1 MFIKRPEFRLFNSD
15 IRVLIKTND
24 KSSGHNL
31 PYGVEFPYGLSL
43 PVEPG
48 SPTMT
53 KTYKFITRFAALCLS
68 VLLICGAAL
77 ASTGK
82 QIALVIGNSNYSHIT
97 RLPNTINDAQ
107 LIAKTLRKAGFDVVE
122 GLDLDKVK
130 MAATID
136 QFTERAYNADLAV
149 VYFAG
154 HGMQVDGKNYL
165 MPVDALLSSPAHLQT
180 RAFDVD
186 KIVASLP
193 IDPGVGIVILDAC
206 RDNPLARTY
215 AARLPAS
222 RSVTVSSGFA
232 AVQTRASGKGT
243 GGILIAYATDPGS
256 VALDGNGINSPYTAA
271 LAKHITVPGVSL
283 QSALTRVR
291 GDVTNSTKGQQ
302 RPWHNASLGREIF
315 LGGETKVAT
324 LSKVPP
330 SSLNDSQPASTLVL
344 VPAPTKAK
352 PAQPENQQST
362 STNNNDGENWAV
374 ERRFWDEVSKRN
386 SIAHYQAYL
395 KQYPSG
401 QFTTIADINIQSLL
415 QKKIANADNQNSTEE
430 NVQVAAVTDE
440 GNSTARTVVVLH
452 QSLRSTLGTIDT
464 EALISLNRNQRTD
477 LQLRLTALGHNT
489 QGADGKIGPNSRKAI
504 GEWQEHTGITAS
516 TYLTREQWNHLQQAS
531 DPLMAAIYAERERV
545 ARTAKTVVKKN
556 RNVRRKVT
564 KRRTT
569 NRKVTRRTSRERQRY
584 EERRYREEQRNRDR
598 DRRRRNNNAAA
609 GLIIGG
615 FAGAI
620 VACKITHS
628 C

>member
-1 MFIKRPEFRLFNSD
+1 
-15 IRVLIKTND
+15 
-24 KSSGHNL
+24 
-31 PYGVEFPYGLSL
+31 
-43 PVEPG
+43 
-48 SPTMT
+48 MT
-53 KTYKFITRFAALCLS
+53 KTYKIMTQFAALCLS
-68 VLLICGAAL
+68 VLLMCGTAL

-97 RLPNTINDAQ
+97 QLPNTINDAQ

-136 QFTERAYNADLAV
+136 QFTEQAYNAELAV

-165 MPVDALLSSPAHLQT
+165 MPVDAVLNSPAHLQT

-193 IDPGVGIVILDAC
+193 IDPGVGVVILDAC
-206 RDNPLARTY
+206 RDNPLARTF

-232 AVQTRASGKGT
+232 PVQTRANGKGT

-271 LAKHITVPGVSL
+271 LAKHIAEPGVSL

-291 GDVTNSTKGQQ
+291 GEVTKSTKGQQ

-315 LGGETKVAT
+315 LGGETRVAT

-330 SSLNDSQPASTLVL
+330 SSLTDSQPASTLVL
-344 VPAPTKAK
+344 VPAPTRAK
-352 PAQPENQQST
+352 TVQPEVQQST
-362 STNNNDGENWAV
+362 STTDIDNDASKWAV

-395 KQYPSG
+395 KQYPNG
-401 QFTTIADINIQSLL
+401 QFTTIADINIQSLS
-415 QKKIANADNQNSTEE
+415 KKKLANSANPEPSKED
-430 NVQVAAVTDE
+430 VQIAAVNNAGT
-440 GNSTARTVVVLH
+440 SPARAVNVLPKT
-452 QSLRSTLGTIDT
+452 LRSILGTIDT
-464 EALISLNRNQRTD
+464 EAVISLNRNQRTD

-489 QGADGKIGPNSRKAI
+489 QGADGKIGPNSRRAI
-504 GEWQEHTGITAS
+504 GDWQQHRSIPAT
-516 TYLTREQWNHLQQAS
+516 TYLTREQWNHLQQES
-531 DPLMAAIYAERERV
+531 DPLMAAIYAERERIT
-545 ARTAKTVVKKN
+545 RTAKTTVKKK
-556 RNVRRKVT
+556 RKVRRKVT

-569 NRKVTRRTSRERQRY
+569 KRRTKKRRVTRRNVRRDNRRPRY
-584 EERRYREEQRNRDR
+584 EDRRYREDHRDRDR

-609 GLIIGG
+609 GFIIGG
-615 FAGAI
+615 IAGGI
-620 VACKITHS
+620 VACKITKT